1 MVQFDSKLKRKAI
14 GLSLLAVTSCVPAQS
29 QVSASD
35 SDSDRPEWYVGIG
48 CGLNF
53 SNFHFSD
60 IDEVLYSESKSNM
73 SGVFSFFAEYDFGHS
88 RCFAVRPQF
97 SFLTRGGS
105 LEDIG
110 RGYFANYDYPATDPD
125 RLENAIYQLKATY
138 FDIRVPLIYQFGKA
152 SWPVRPYAYVAPV
165 FGFVTGGNVSAR
177 QEFADGTIEG
187 VRYDLTKANMS
198 AAYFAA
204 AFGVGAKW
212 QFDINDAP
220 FFLGVDLSYQLGL
233 SDTYGKKEKNGTA
246 EAVSFFPTTSQV
258 SGSRKIS
265 GFEAS
270 LTFGVPFSAFKR
282 KAKAPV
288 EQPVTIQVPV
298 EQPVIAA
305 PKTETV
311 QHVEKP
317 CYTLDEIIYLMS
329 QGQPVDGKTICAID
343 DVNFEFGKSSI
354 TPSSNAY
361 LKKLAETL
369 KRTNANICVKGHT
382 DNVGTEEFNLELSKQ
397 RAIEV
402 VKYLRN
408 HGVDSSKLRYEYYGM
423 SRPLSD
429 NDSEEGRRLNRR
441 VEFEILK

>member
-1 MVQFDSKLKRKAI
+1 MVQIKSKLKSKAI
-14 GLSLLAVTSCVPAQS
+14 GASLLAVMGCVYAQA
-29 QVSASD
+29 QVTVSAQ
-35 SDSDRPEWYVGIG
+35 DSDRPEWYVGIG
-48 CGLNF
+48 AGLNF
-53 SNFHFSD
+53 SNLQFSD
-60 IDEVLYSESKSNM
+60 IDEALYPENKSNM
-73 SGVFSFFAEYDFGHS
+73 SGVFSFFAEYDFGRS
-88 RCFAVRPQF
+88 RCFAVRPQL

-125 RLENAIYQLKATY
+125 RLENAVYQLKATY
-138 FDIRVPLIYQFGKA
+138 FDIRVPLIYQIGKA
-152 SWPVRPYAYVAPV
+152 SWRVRPYAYVAPV
-165 FGFVTGGNVSAR
+165 LGFVTGGNVSAR
-177 QEFADGTIEG
+177 QEFADGTVDG
-187 VRYDLTKANMS
+187 VRYDLTEANMS
-198 AAYFAA
+198 STYFAA
-204 AFGVGAKW
+204 ALGIGAKW

-233 SDTYGKKEKNGTA
+233 TDTYGKKEKDGTA
-246 EAVSFFPTTSQV
+246 DAVSFFLTTSQV
-258 SGSRKIS
+258 FGSRKIS

-270 LTFGVPFSAFKR
+270 LTFGVPFSAFRR
-282 KAKAPV
+282 KAL
-288 EQPVTIQVPV
+288 TPV
-298 EQPVIAA
+298 EQPVIIQEAPA

-311 QHVEKP
+311 QRVEKP

-329 QGQPVDGKTICAID
+329 QGQPVAGKTICAID
-343 DVNFEFGKSSI
+343 DVNFEFGKSTI

-397 RAIEV
+397 RALEV

-408 HGVDSSKLRYEYYGM
+408 HGVDPSKLSYEYYGM